1 MRGRSILSLEDV
13 TNAELARLLELSAQF
28 HVDGI
33 PDAHV
38 GRFVCG
44 LFFNPSLRT
53 RTALEIASASLGVHC
68 VTHNVGQGVWNLET
82 EDGAVMDGDRAEH
95 VRDAVGKFLSGVVDA
110 IGVRSFADF
119 SLPYEQNR
127 RDAVLQSIAAA
138 AKVPVFS
145 LESALFHPMQALAD
159 LLVLK
164 NHLQGKPEE
173 HTVALTWAYHPK
185 ALPMA
190 VTNSALLAFLRAG
203 YRVNLTH
210 PAGFDL
216 DPDIMD
222 HARTLGGER
231 LQVTHDMDEGLR
243 GAHVIYAKSWGA
255 RSEYPGS
262 ETPPPDRDALRGWI
276 VDARRQA
283 LGNPG
288 AFMHCLPVRRNV
300 VVTDEVI
307 DGRHSCVAE
316 QARSR
321 VLTQAAVLHE
331 VLGS

>member
-1 MRGRSILSLEDV
+1 MKGRSILSLEDLSPV
-13 TNAELARLLELSAQF
+13 ELTRLLDLASRF
-28 HVDGI
+28 HAEGI
-33 PDAHV
+33 PEACA

-53 RTALEIASASLGVHC
+53 RTALEIAAASLGAHC
-68 VTHNVGQGVWNLET
+68 VTHNVGQGVWDLET
-82 EDGAVMDGDRAEH
+82 IDGAVMDGNRAEH
-95 VRDAVGKFLSGVVDA
+95 VRDAVGKFLGGVVDA
-110 IGVRSFADF
+110 IGVRSFADC
-119 SLPYEQNR
+119 SLPYEENR
-127 RDAVLQSIAAA
+127 RDAVLQAISDVSE
-138 AKVPVFS
+138 VPVFS

-159 LLVLK
+159 LLVLR
-164 NHLQGKPEE
+164 NHLNGEPRE
-173 HTVALTWAYHPK
+173 HTVALTWAYHPR

-190 VTNSALLAFLRAG
+190 VTNSALLAFLRSG

-210 PAGFDL
+210 PEGFDL
-216 DPDIMD
+216 DSEVMD
-222 HARTLGGER
+222 HARTLGGDR
-231 LQVTHDMDEGLR
+231 LRVTHDMDDGIR

-255 RSEYPGS
+255 RSEYAAS
-262 ETPPPDRDALRGWI
+262 QTPAPDRDALRGWI
-276 VDARRQA
+276 VDGRRQA

-307 DGRHSCVAE
+307 DGPHSWVAE

-331 VLGS
+331 VLGT